1 MHVVGIVAEYNPFHA
16 GHRWQIDAL
25 RSRLGAD
32 TAVVAVMSGNWVQ
45 RGDAAI
51 TDKWARS
58 RMALEGGADLVL
70 ELPTVWAASSAES
83 FARGAVALLH
93 ASGVVDTL
101 CFGSESG
108 DLEAL
113 ASVARCLDSAG
124 FQTELRRFTSNGT
137 SFAAA
142 RQRAAA
148 KRVGELSCQ
157 LETPNNILAV
167 EYIKQLYDQSLHIK
181 PITIQRFGSGHDRT
195 GDIGPRSASEIRR
208 TIASGGDITGSVPDG
223 ALAVYQRENKLGRG
237 PVLDENLELAVLSR
251 LRMIDDAAFA
261 ALPDAG
267 EGLNFRL
274 ARAAREE
281 TTIDAI
287 VAAAKSKRYALS
299 RIRRMTMCA
308 ALGVKAEDAQEIPPY
323 ARVLAATQR
332 GCALLREMSTKSSV
346 PVITK
351 PASVKELDDRARHI
365 FNVCSAAHDLFS
377 LGYTAQAERRGGAD
391 WRISPKIAIK

>member
-1 MHVVGIVAEYNPFHA
+1 MGVIGVVAEYNPFHF
-16 GHRWQIDAL
+16 GHEHHL
-25 RSRLGAD
+25 TETVRSLGED
-32 TAVVAVMSGNWVQ
+32 CPVVCVMSGDFIQ
-45 RGDAAI
+45 RGQAAVYSKFARAEAAI
-51 TDKWARS
+51 NC
-58 RMALEGGADLVL
+58 GVDLVL
-70 ELPTVWAASSAES
+70 ELPLPWTLSSAEG
-83 FARGAVALLH
+83 FARGAVGLLG
-93 ASGVVDTL
+93 ATGVVTHL
-101 CFGSESG
+101 SFGSECG
-108 DLEAL
+108 ETEPLERL
-113 ASVARCLDSAG
+113 AEMLLDPLFVNDIKA
-124 FQTELRRFTSNGT
+124 ELSNDEGI

-308 ALGVKAEDAQEIPPY
+308 ALGVKAGDAQGIPPY

-332 GCALLREMSTKSSV
+332 GLSL
-346 PVITK
+346 I
-351 PASVKELDDRARHI
+351 HI
-365 FNVCSAAHDLFS
+365 
-377 LGYTAQAERRGGAD
+377 
-391 WRISPKIAIK
+391 